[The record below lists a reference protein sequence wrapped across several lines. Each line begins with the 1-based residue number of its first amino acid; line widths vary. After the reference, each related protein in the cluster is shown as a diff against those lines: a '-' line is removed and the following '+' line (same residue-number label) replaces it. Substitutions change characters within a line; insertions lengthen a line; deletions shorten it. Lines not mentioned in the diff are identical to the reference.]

1 MTTIDQ
7 QQYDELRRIMGSDI
21 DVLVASFERDCQQR
35 IADAQDAFAASDF
48 ERLRRIAHTLKGGAL
63 GMAALALAEECKCLE
78 GAAKDTDSAAANLA
92 LRRVEEHFATTLRV
106 LRERC

>member
-21 DVLVASFERDCQQR
+21 DVLVASFERDCQLR
-35 IADAQDAFAASDF
+35 IADAQEALADSDF

-78 GAAKDTDSAAANLA
+78 GAAKSADSAAATPA
-92 LRRVEEHFATTLRV
+92 LRRVEEYLAITLRV
-106 LRERC
+106 LRESC